1 MMLSRYAKKYS
12 KFIVGQLLF
21 ATIWVLS
28 QLAIPRLMVDIIDR
42 GIMVNDMSEIV
53 NRGLLMLLA
62 TVVNIISLLISLY
75 FLTRVTA
82 GIARDLRGD
91 LFEKIIDWSKETR
104 GSFSNS
110 TLVTRTVNDVKQV
123 SILIDL
129 FLRKIFT
136 LTITVIGAVI
146 IAFSIDVKMASI
158 ILVIIPIIFIL
169 ALRLTTKALPKY
181 SRIRKAIDR
190 MNQRFR
196 ENITGIRVVK
206 AFNKSEYETKMF
218 REATE
223 EACQSNVQA
232 ESTMMLLSPLVL
244 FFTNIL
250 ILILLYAGGVRS
262 VVGTVTMGVLI
273 GLIEYAIMALNNI
286 QQFAA
291 IITIFPRSKV
301 SIDRIQEILSKE
313 EVLRIEE
320 KTPDLEE
327 NLLRFENVDF
337 YYPNSTAAVLH
348 DIHFDLQKGK
358 TKAVI
363 GSTGSGKSTLVRL
376 LMRDY
381 DAYRGQITY
390 NGQDIKSLSNA
401 EINQTVT
408 HIPQTTFLFSGTIR
422 ENLQTG
428 LTSSLTAVVILIGVV
443 IMMFSIH
450 VTLALLAIIVIPIS
464 YFLVK
469 YLVKKAK
476 PIFQRNANYV
486 GHFNGQVEEVYN
498 GEDIVKHYNLGEELK
513 EEIADLNE
521 KLYESEWKSSL
532 VSFLTRPAGD
542 LILNANYVLI
552 AILGGK
558 YVISGTLS
566 LGSFQAFIQ
575 YTQMLRNPFNQVLG
589 ILNTIMS
596 ALASAERI
604 FSFLDAE
611 EIVQAGTEQIDISKT
626 RGEIEFNQVDFGYT
640 DQLLFNKVNLK
651 INPGEQLAIVG
662 TTGAGKTTLVNLLMR
677 FYEINDGKIILD
689 GHDSKQYH
697 TDELR
702 KAYAMVLQE
711 TWLFSGTIRE
721 NIAYGADIS
730 DEQDLSEVPLED
742 VKAAAQLSKWEHIQ
756 NCWQKE
762 DDTQRCTQ
770 QENCRINSIFFNF

>member
-1 MMLSRYAKKYS
+1 MKQNGNQSQERKNDGLPTIS
-12 KFIVGQLLF
+12 KGTGGAGRVAGLLASESAQDNKGTFYRLLRKVGPFKWFFITAIILTLLASGAQIF
-21 ATIWVLS
+21 
-28 QLAIPRLMVDIIDR
+28 IPRLIGNIINIITSVFKKGIPLDWIAFRNVAIILVLLFVIQFVANYFASVILVKMTQKLIRSLRNQMQEKLNRLTLSYFDR
-42 GIMVNDMSEIV
+42 SSTGD
-53 NRGLLMLLA
+53 L
-62 TVVNIISLLISLY
+62 ISLL
-75 FLTRVTA
+75 TN
-82 GIARDLRGD
+82 DLD
-91 LFEKIIDWSKETR
+91 
-104 GSFSNS
+104 
-110 TLVTRTVNDVKQV
+110 
-123 SILIDL
+123 
-129 FLRKIFT
+129 
-136 LTITVIGAVI
+136 
-146 IAFSIDVKMASI
+146 
-158 ILVIIPIIFIL
+158 
-169 ALRLTTKALPKY
+169 
-181 SRIRKAIDR
+181 
-190 MNQRFR
+190 
-196 ENITGIRVVK
+196 
-206 AFNKSEYETKMF
+206 
-218 REATE
+218 
-223 EACQSNVQA
+223 NVA
-232 ESTMMLLSPLVL
+232 NT
-244 FFTNIL
+244 
-250 ILILLYAGGVRS
+250 
-262 VVGTVTMGVLI
+262 
-273 GLIEYAIMALNNI
+273 
-286 QQFAA
+286 
-291 IITIFPRSKV
+291 
-301 SIDRIQEILSKE
+301 
-313 EVLRIEE
+313 
-320 KTPDLEE
+320 
-327 NLLRFENVDF
+327 
-337 YYPNSTAAVLH
+337 
-348 DIHFDLQKGK
+348 
-358 TKAVI
+358 
-363 GSTGSGKSTLVRL
+363 
-376 LMRDY
+376 
-381 DAYRGQITY
+381 
-390 NGQDIKSLSNA
+390 
-401 EINQTVT
+401 
-408 HIPQTTFLFSGTIR
+408 
-422 ENLQTG
+422 LQTG

-532 VSFLTRPAGD
+532 VSFLTKPAGD

-611 EIVQAGTEQIDISKT
+611 ETVQAGTEQIDISKT

-689 GHDSKQYH
+689 GHNSKQYH

>member
-1 MMLSRYAKKYS
+1 MKQNGNQSQERKNDGLPTIS
-12 KFIVGQLLF
+12 KGTGGAGRVAGLLASESAQDNKGTFYRLLRKVGPFKWFFITAIILTLLASGAQIF
-21 ATIWVLS
+21 
-28 QLAIPRLMVDIIDR
+28 IPRLIGNIINIITSVFKKGIPLDWIAFRNVAIILVLLFVIQFVANYFASVLLVKMTQKLIRSLRNQMQEKLNRLTLSYFDR
-42 GIMVNDMSEIV
+42 SSTGD
-53 NRGLLMLLA
+53 L
-62 TVVNIISLLISLY
+62 ISLL
-75 FLTRVTA
+75 TN
-82 GIARDLRGD
+82 DLD
-91 LFEKIIDWSKETR
+91 
-104 GSFSNS
+104 
-110 TLVTRTVNDVKQV
+110 
-123 SILIDL
+123 
-129 FLRKIFT
+129 
-136 LTITVIGAVI
+136 
-146 IAFSIDVKMASI
+146 
-158 ILVIIPIIFIL
+158 
-169 ALRLTTKALPKY
+169 
-181 SRIRKAIDR
+181 
-190 MNQRFR
+190 
-196 ENITGIRVVK
+196 
-206 AFNKSEYETKMF
+206 
-218 REATE
+218 
-223 EACQSNVQA
+223 NVA
-232 ESTMMLLSPLVL
+232 NT
-244 FFTNIL
+244 
-250 ILILLYAGGVRS
+250 
-262 VVGTVTMGVLI
+262 
-273 GLIEYAIMALNNI
+273 
-286 QQFAA
+286 
-291 IITIFPRSKV
+291 
-301 SIDRIQEILSKE
+301 
-313 EVLRIEE
+313 
-320 KTPDLEE
+320 
-327 NLLRFENVDF
+327 
-337 YYPNSTAAVLH
+337 
-348 DIHFDLQKGK
+348 
-358 TKAVI
+358 
-363 GSTGSGKSTLVRL
+363 
-376 LMRDY
+376 
-381 DAYRGQITY
+381 
-390 NGQDIKSLSNA
+390 
-401 EINQTVT
+401 
-408 HIPQTTFLFSGTIR
+408 
-422 ENLQTG
+422 LQTG

-558 YVISGTLS
+558 YVINGTLS

-611 EIVQAGTEQIDISKT
+611 ETVQVGTEQIDISKT

-730 DEQDLSEVPLED
+730 DEQELSEVPLED
-742 VKAAAQLSKWEHIQ
+742 VKAAAQLAHADTFIESLPDGYDTMLTEGASNISQGERQLLTIARAMIKKAPIIILDEATSSVDTRTELFIQ
-756 NCWQKE
+756 HAMKE
-762 DDTQRCTQ
+762 LTAQSTSFVIAPRTDYPLSMMQTGLL
-770 QENCRINSIFFNF
+770 

>member
-1 MMLSRYAKKYS
+1 MKQNGNQSQERKNDGLPTIS
-12 KFIVGQLLF
+12 KGTGGAGRVAGLLASESAQDNKGTFYRLLRKVGPFKWFFITAIILTLLASGAQIF
-21 ATIWVLS
+21 
-28 QLAIPRLMVDIIDR
+28 IPRLIGNIINIITSVFKKGIPLDWIAFRNVAIILVLLFVIQFVANYFASVLLVKMTQKLIRSLRNQMQEKLNRLTLSYFDR
-42 GIMVNDMSEIV
+42 SSTGD
-53 NRGLLMLLA
+53 L
-62 TVVNIISLLISLY
+62 ISLL
-75 FLTRVTA
+75 TN
-82 GIARDLRGD
+82 DLD
-91 LFEKIIDWSKETR
+91 
-104 GSFSNS
+104 
-110 TLVTRTVNDVKQV
+110 
-123 SILIDL
+123 
-129 FLRKIFT
+129 
-136 LTITVIGAVI
+136 
-146 IAFSIDVKMASI
+146 
-158 ILVIIPIIFIL
+158 
-169 ALRLTTKALPKY
+169 
-181 SRIRKAIDR
+181 
-190 MNQRFR
+190 
-196 ENITGIRVVK
+196 
-206 AFNKSEYETKMF
+206 
-218 REATE
+218 
-223 EACQSNVQA
+223 NVA
-232 ESTMMLLSPLVL
+232 NT
-244 FFTNIL
+244 
-250 ILILLYAGGVRS
+250 
-262 VVGTVTMGVLI
+262 
-273 GLIEYAIMALNNI
+273 
-286 QQFAA
+286 
-291 IITIFPRSKV
+291 
-301 SIDRIQEILSKE
+301 
-313 EVLRIEE
+313 
-320 KTPDLEE
+320 
-327 NLLRFENVDF
+327 
-337 YYPNSTAAVLH
+337 
-348 DIHFDLQKGK
+348 
-358 TKAVI
+358 
-363 GSTGSGKSTLVRL
+363 
-376 LMRDY
+376 
-381 DAYRGQITY
+381 
-390 NGQDIKSLSNA
+390 
-401 EINQTVT
+401 
-408 HIPQTTFLFSGTIR
+408 
-422 ENLQTG
+422 LQTG

-469 YLVKKAK
+469 NLVKKAK

-558 YVISGTLS
+558 YVINGTLS

-611 EIVQAGTEQIDISKT
+611 ETVQVGTEQIDISKT

-730 DEQDLSEVPLED
+730 DEQELSEVPLED
-742 VKAAAQLSKWEHIQ
+742 VKAAAQLAHADTFIESLPDGYDTMLTEGASNISQGERQLLTIARAMIKKAPIIILDEATSSVDTRTELFIQ
-756 NCWQKE
+756 HAMKE
-762 DDTQRCTQ
+762 LTAQSTSFVIAHRLSTIHDAD
-770 QENCRINSIFFNF
+770 RIIVMDKGSIIEVGTHTELLTKGGRYAEMYTAGEL